1 MIRRRLHGKQPL
13 LGLTAFARAA
23 QAKVTH
29 AHAVMAD
36 SVAKERAAVA
46 VAQSAEQGAS
56 VALDQKEAAEAQAK
70 DALKYADKVWTYAG
84 RGAPPFLG

>member
-36 SVAKERAAVA
+36 SVAKDRAAKNSRA
-46 VAQSAEQGAS
+46 NAPTSATA
-56 VALDQKEAAEAQAK
+56 
-70 DALKYADKVWTYAG
+70 
-84 RGAPPFLG
+84 